1 MNKKYH
7 RYFGGFLSAQEKWL
21 NKMSSNGLRLIKTG
35 KTLYEFEECPN
46 GKYCYC
52 IDFIGEKSKEKSEE
66 YYRFLED
73 MGYKVFYKNL
83 NLNYSVG
90 KVIWRPWADKGG
102 RIATHETTLNRE
114 LLIIEKE
121 NDGKPFEIHSENGDK
136 LKYYKNLQKPL
147 ISFFA
152 VWFVSGILCAANR
165 IWSAAVIF
173 GIIAVFVACP
183 IVIIQSEI
191 TKLNKIMKIKE

>member
-21 NKMSSNGLRLIKTG
+21 NMMSSKGLRLIKTG

-46 GKYCYC
+46 GKYCYR

-90 KVIWRPWADKGG
+90 KAIWRPWADKGG
-102 RIATHETTLNRE
+102 RIATDKTTLNRE

-121 NDGKPFEIHSENGDK
+121 NDGKPFEIHSENDDK
-136 LKYYKNLQKPL
+136 LKFYKNLQKPL

-152 VWFVSGILCAANR
+152 VWCASGILSAANG
-165 IWSAAVIF
+165 IWTAAFIF
-173 GIIAVFVACP
+173 GIIAVFAACP
-183 IVIIQSEI
+183 IVILQSEI